1 MKCTLLMRQM
11 LCAKVSSRSEAR
23 IYLPAVPGPQS
34 VDVQRTLGGKKWYG
48 AGCDIT
54 TFPRSDPKTVILH
67 LGSLVLALL
76 LFASLLPADA
86 QPVGKVP
93 RIGYVP
99 SSNEFIRQKVDVIF
113 VGQPFVALAAKQATG
128 DIPIVC
134 GSCGDPTENGLAT
147 SLARPGGNVTGLA
160 SLSAELIGK
169 RLELMKELLPGVS
182 RWRSSCS
189 RPTRGH
195 EPP

>member
-1 MKCTLLMRQM
+1 M
-11 LCAKVSSRSEAR
+11 
-23 IYLPAVPGPQS
+23 
-34 VDVQRTLGGKKWYG
+34 
-48 AGCDIT
+48 
-54 TFPRSDPKTVILH
+54 ILH

-99 SSNEFIRQKVDVIF
+99 SSNEFIRQKIVIF

-160 SLSAELIGK
+160 SLLAELIGK

-182 RWRSSCS
+182 RLAVFVF
-189 RPTRGH
+189 PANPGTRATLNVLDTSGRALGL
-195 EPP
+195 EIR